1 MRVGYENFMG
11 EPRRAVEDILGM
23 LGEDAHRLP
32 FIGEREV
39 ELGGNHTLSGN
50 PNRFQSGPVR
60 LHLDDE
66 WAHRLRLRDKTLVT
80 SLTLPLLMRYGYPI
94 VPSGRVRR

>member
-1 MRVGYENFMG
+1 ME

-23 LGEDAHRLP
+23 LGEDAHPHRLP
-32 FIGEREV
+32 FVGEREV
-39 ELGGNHTLSGN
+39 ELGANHTPSGN
-50 PNRFQSGPVR
+50 PNRFWSGPVR

-66 WAHRLRLRDKTLVT
+66 WAHRMRLRDKTLVT
-80 SLTLPLLMRYGYPI
+80 LLTLPLLVRYGYPV